1 MIEAQPDPAIII
13 PAHQQGVRSPAPG
26 GRVGE
31 GHDFGFCLGANGCV
45 AGNCVDE
52 TCEFECALAVV
63 GEEEKIL
70 GTQLGLECHEL
81 RRCAPAREDAGFL
94 FRQ

>member
-1 MIEAQPDPAIII
+1 MILRQNIAQMRICRLVNVYRRLHCAVNC
-13 PAHQQGVRSPAPG
+13 G
-26 GRVGE
+26 
-31 GHDFGFCLGANGCV
+31 DFGFCLGANGCV